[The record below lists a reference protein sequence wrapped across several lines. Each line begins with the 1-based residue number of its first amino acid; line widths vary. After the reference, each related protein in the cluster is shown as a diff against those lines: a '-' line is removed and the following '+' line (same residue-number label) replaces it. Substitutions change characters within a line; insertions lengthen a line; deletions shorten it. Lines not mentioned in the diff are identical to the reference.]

1 METLSD
7 ILAELR
13 RRGSEQTCKT
23 YARHGIKLPM
33 FGVSVADLKV
43 IAKRLNR
50 RQEFALELFDT
61 GNYDAMYLA
70 GLIADGRQMSKKD
83 LNRWASSN
91 NCDALCGSTIP
102 AVASESPYARE
113 LALKWIDSK
122 KPTVAICGWGT
133 YGGIVAT
140 RADDELDLDEIKAL
154 LKRVVEKIA
163 DAPNR
168 VRYAMNQF
176 VITAGVYV
184 KPLLSEAKRAA
195 RAIGFVEV
203 DMGDTACKTPVAL
216 DYIEKIEAM
225 GRVGKKRKS
234 MKS

>member
-7 ILAELR
+7 VLAELR
-13 RRGSEQTCKT
+13 QRGSEQTCKT
-23 YARHGIKLPM
+23 YARHGINLPM

-43 IAKRLNR
+43 VAKRLKGR
-50 RQEFALELFDT
+50 HEFALELFDT

-70 GLIADGRQMSKKD
+70 GMIADGRHMSKQD
-83 LNRWASSN
+83 LNRWAKSH
-91 NCDALCGSTIP
+91 NCEVLCGSTVP

-140 RADDELDLDEIKAL
+140 RADDELDFDEIQLL
-154 LKRVVEKIA
+154 LKRVVEGIA

-176 VITAGVYV
+176 VIAVGAYV
-184 KPLLSEAKRAA
+184 KPLLPQAKRAA
-195 RAIGFVEV
+195 RALGVVEV

-216 DYIEKIEAM
+216 AYIEKIESM
-225 GRVGKKRKS
+225 GRVGKKRKT
-234 MKS
+234 MKC